1 MWVLTSSYYLK
12 LWLSRTQVYTPCFDW
27 NGLAVNDSEF
37 HFCSVYWVY
46 FTRIYAISSKRSKTK
61 RKVEKWVQTYTGTT
75 VKSIT
80 NHSKTSRLID
90 TNDLLFYSV
99 VYKLIVCPHSISS
112 SNYAIMSNFD
122 DFSLQV
128 GFKLVEQTTT
138 SAIEHKILIP
148 KTREKKIINCK
159 N

>member
-1 MWVLTSSYYLK
+1 
-12 LWLSRTQVYTPCFDW
+12 
-27 NGLAVNDSEF
+27 
-37 HFCSVYWVY
+37 
-46 FTRIYAISSKRSKTK
+46 
-61 RKVEKWVQTYTGTT
+61 
-75 VKSIT
+75 
-80 NHSKTSRLID
+80 
-90 TNDLLFYSV
+90 
-99 VYKLIVCPHSISS
+99 
-112 SNYAIMSNFD
+112 MSNFD